1 VDPVTATLPVVPA
14 SVQSGDPPFCGTAV
28 GHEPAAIAV
37 PDTANVRTVA
47 ATQTA
52 SATEEY
58 TRENFTAVTLQPL
71 VTPFNWQPCS

>member
-1 VDPVTATLPVVPA
+1 
-14 SVQSGDPPFCGTAV
+14 VQRMHLGLGHAERCRHVHARSCGTAV